1 MIEKGIAPRQRDDM
15 PPPKAVRSKNCGGST
30 SVRGRVRSSHTSG
43 GRRWLSCRQPACLG
57 QTDGRIAL
65 FQSAPL
71 GRGHNNQPLHPIM
84 AVS

>member
-1 MIEKGIAPRQRDDM
+1 M
-15 PPPKAVRSKNCGGST
+15 
-30 SVRGRVRSSHTSG
+30 
-43 GRRWLSCRQPACLG
+43 G

-84 AVS
+84 AVSCWEKKNSSVICKIRRVETIQKDKSLTYL